1 MVIDQAGVLRYRGA
15 GVNVSEISSMID
27 NLIGVSTIENKE
39 RLVKFTLNQNY
50 PNPFNPSTVISF
62 EISNIQK
69 VSLKVYDNQGRFVRS
84 LLNNTMHVG
93 RHEISWD
100 GRNNQGESVSAG
112 VYYYML
118 QTASFNQTKKM
129 TLVR

>member
-1 MVIDQAGVLRYRGA
+1 MVIL
-15 GVNVSEISSMID
+15 
-27 NLIGVSTIENKE
+27 
-39 RLVKFTLNQNY
+39 
-50 PNPFNPSTVISF
+50 F

-84 LLNNTMHVG
+84 LLNNTMRVG

-112 VYYYML
+112 VYYYAL
-118 QTASFNQTKKM
+118 
-129 TLVR
+129 